1 MTVQIVTTRDA
12 LRAALGATRPGLV
25 PTMGALHAGHL
36 SLIAR
41 SANENPLTVVSVF
54 VNPTQFSNSADLDRY
69 PRNLE
74 RDATA
79 AGEVGANLIFA
90 PDVSEIYPPGFDTV
104 VEVRALAQ
112 RWEGASRPGH
122 FRGVATVVAIL
133 LNLVQP
139 ARSYFGEKDYQQL
152 QIVRRFHRDLALPGE
167 IVGCPTIRD
176 DDGLA
181 MSSRNTRLSR
191 SDRSRA
197 QAIPR
202 AIDKVQ
208 AAAALGEMEAG
219 ALERIARAELIRPG
233 IDLDYAAVV
242 DGDSLGSIPRL
253 IPGAR
258 ILIAADV
265 GGIRLIDNAAIALPD
280 TAPESPNPES
290 RPCQ

>member
-1 MTVQIVTTRDA
+1 MTAQIVTTRDA
-12 LRAALGATRPGLV
+12 LRDALGATRPGLV

-54 VNPTQFSNSADLDRY
+54 VNPTQFSTPADLDRY
-69 PRNLE
+69 PRDLQF
-74 RDATA
+74 DAVTA
-79 AGEVGANLIFA
+79 AAGGANLIFA
-90 PDVSEIYPPGFDTV
+90 PDVSEMYPPGFETI
-104 VEVRALAQ
+104 VEVGTLAR

-133 LNLVQP
+133 LNLVRP

-167 IVGCPTIRD
+167 IAACPTIRD

-191 SDRSRA
+191 SDRSLA

-208 AAAALGEMEAG
+208 AAASAGESDAHTM
-219 ALERIARAELIRPG
+219 ERIARAELNRPG

-242 DGDSLGSIPRL
+242 DGDALEPIPRL

-265 GGIRLIDNAAIALPD
+265 GGIRLIDNAAIALPE
-280 TAPESPNPES
+280 TET
-290 RPCQ
+290 R